1 MRLPIVKQ
9 DGTEFENAEE
19 LSKLIQDAGDDLY
32 LLTTQTWHGGIHI
45 SEDSAPWA
53 KDTYPVRCI
62 ADGEVVA
69 YRMMEDYLTSEFKGE
84 TLNYSNSFCLVRHH
98 YEQEDDKGQT
108 QGFTYYSLYMH
119 LCPWKQW
126 PSTERY
132 RLNQRRNVRNSVP
145 QNGQQAPAV
154 TLPVG
159 ETFEPVA
166 GEAIQ
171 QGQIN
176 GVAYDFMRIRM
187 LSEGVSNNQVL
198 ATKGTDTLWIAK
210 DETVMEQISV
220 SRPNWIYDQAEATVK
235 EKMNGRADPKPNKGQ
250 TGFKLAGDPAHS
262 ISAGTKIRFD
272 AHRVQFQEIG
282 GKARKMARCELP
294 ESGRSQWVCVEEQ
307 YIDIISE
314 TPTQLDKLYE
324 LPNPVPIRAG
334 DTIGYLGLYEGPAGL
349 EGGRTGNAMIHL
361 EVFSPEDDV
370 ETVVNSKKWQDEG
383 FKLVDGSDC
392 DGVLDPE
399 KVPDFFRSL
408 CSPDEESKPAI
419 LHAEAVRERLT
430 DSETAEERHKIVA
443 KHNSEWWTPKS
454 KAMMERF
461 KGIYPSLGSLALIE
475 HEEERVRKLGWMDR
489 INLDGFKGALVWHLY
504 PFSLHSKDFD
514 DEMDKKWLIVP
525 RGQLTFDVEGND
537 IENSPYFSRRPHIP
551 NNQGKVIGNSGIT
564 FGRGLDIGQ
573 RDGGEVERLLC
584 AVANNCRPIASHL
597 IEWLKDG
604 ARKTTSAA
612 YSYYQT
618 LNATIPADEQ
628 ELTRKQQHF
637 LFLEVYAEYIEKT
650 IRLITKPDVRA
661 AYDPKHV
668 VEWHKLSDPVKDVLV
683 DLTYRGDNSPTT
695 RAWFIPALVADLSNG
710 ISGPT
715 SSFYK
720 AMKDRNWLSSGVDQ
734 NRYESRLERL
744 L

>member
-98 YEQEDDKGQT
+98 YEQEDDKGQK

-159 ETFEPVA
+159 ETFEPVE

-187 LSEGVSNNQVL
+187 LSEGVSNSQVL

-210 DETVMEQISV
+210 DEAVMEQISV
-220 SRPNWIYDQAEATVK
+220 SRPNWIYDQVEATVK

-294 ESGRSQWVCVEEQ
+294 ESGRSQWVCIEEQ

-324 LPNPVPIRAG
+324 LPSPVPIRAG
-334 DTIGYLGLYEGPAGL
+334 DTIGYLGLYESPASL
-349 EGGRTGNAMIHL
+349 EGGKTDNAMIHL

-370 ETVVNSKKWQDEG
+370 EAVVNSKKWQDEG
-383 FKLVDGSDC
+383 FRLVDGSDC
-392 DGVLDPE
+392 DGVLDPG

-419 LHAEAVRERLT
+419 LDAEAVRERLT

-461 KGIYPSLGSLALIE
+461 QEIYPSPGSLALIK
-475 HEEERVRKLGWMDR
+475 HESKRVEKLSWMDQLA
-489 INLDGFKGALVWHLY
+489 NLKLNAVNWHLY
-504 PFSLHSKDFD
+504 PLSLFYFDEAKYNFSNKF
-514 DEMDKKWLIVP
+514 ETIKTIIRECKK
-525 RGQLTFDVEGND
+525 
-537 IENSPYFSRRPHIP
+537 
-551 NNQGKVIGNSGIT
+551 QGLS
-564 FGRGLDIGQ
+564 Q
-573 RDGGEVERLLC
+573 
-584 AVANNCRPIASHL
+584 
-597 IEWLKDG
+597 
-604 ARKTTSAA
+604 
-612 YSYYQT
+612 
-618 LNATIPADEQ
+618 DEQ
-628 ELTRKQQHF
+628 IAYVLATVKRETGDTFRP
-637 LFLEVYAEYIEKT
+637 VIE
-650 IRLITKPDVRA
+650 
-661 AYDPKHV
+661 
-668 VEWHKLSDPVKDVLV
+668 
-683 DLTYRGDNSPTT
+683 G
-695 RAWFIPALVADLSNG
+695 
-710 ISGPT
+710 
-715 SSFYK
+715 
-720 AMKDRNWLSSGVDQ
+720 NWLSEEYRRKNFSYYPYYGRGFVQITHKSNYKKYSDKLEIDLVGNPDLALDNKISLFILVDGFK
-734 NRYESRLERL
+734 NGIFTGAKLEDYVNSQTVDFINARRCINGL
-744 L
+744 DHASEISTSAKNYLKKIQTGYYD

>member
-98 YEQEDDKGQT
+98 YEQEDDKGQK

-145 QNGQQAPAV
+145 QNGQQVPAA

-187 LSEGVSNNQVL
+187 LSEGVSNSQVL

-220 SRPNWIYDQAEATVK
+220 SRPNWIYDQVEATVK
-235 EKMNGRADPKPNKGQ
+235 EKMNGRADPKPNKVQ

-334 DTIGYLGLYEGPAGL
+334 DTIGYLGLYESPASL
-349 EGGRTGNAMIHL
+349 DGGKTGNAMIHL

-370 ETVVNSKKWQDEG
+370 EDVVKSKKWQDEG
-383 FKLVDGSDC
+383 FRLVDGSDC

-408 CSPDEESKPAI
+408 CSSSDSAQPEELDAQT
-419 LHAEAVRERLT
+419 VRDTLT
-430 DSETAEERHKIVA
+430 RPSNADERHRVVA
-443 KHNSEWWTPKS
+443 KHNSEWWAPKS
-454 KAMMERF
+454 EAMINRFRVLYTSPKSHALIDHEVERATQLSWMD
-461 KGIYPSLGSLALIE
+461 KMTTLELRSPLVWHIYPSSKNLYEINKK
-475 HEEERVRKLGWMDR
+475 HPTRK
-489 INLDGFKGALVWHLY
+489 FKGKIVDLKFLDIYSGETITEADYKDAANDLNCEPEALQAIAQAETKSTGSFYTTTEGSKIPSILYERHFFSELTSGRFDQSFPLVSNPTPGGYGLFSDQYDKLLTAYDLAPSEALKSASWGKFQIMGRYHSSAGYPTVEDFVKAMSKSEKNHLKALVNY
-504 PFSLHSKDFD
+504 IKSKPSVH
-514 DEMDKKWLIVP
+514 K
-525 RGQLTFDVEGND
+525 
-537 IENSPYFSRRPHIP
+537 
-551 NNQGKVIGNSGIT
+551 
-564 FGRGLDIGQ
+564 
-573 RDGGEVERLLC
+573 
-584 AVANNCRPIASHL
+584 A
-597 IEWLKDG
+597 LKN
-604 ARKTTSAA
+604 K
-612 YSYYQT
+612 
-618 LNATIPADEQ
+618 
-628 ELTRKQQHF
+628 
-637 LFLEVYAEYIEKT
+637 
-650 IRLITKPDVRA
+650 
-661 AYDPKHV
+661 
-668 VEWHKLSDPVKDVLV
+668 
-683 DLTYRGDNSPTT
+683 
-695 RAWFIPALVADLSNG
+695 
-710 ISGPT
+710 
-715 SSFYK
+715 
-720 AMKDRNWLSSGVDQ
+720 NWLEFALGYNGPNQDDYDKEMKE
-734 NRYESRLERL
+734 NYEKLKQI
-744 L
+744 